1 MSFKVLKFGL
11 VSCMFAL
18 LFAGCT
24 TDSDDGD
31 NNNSNNNSRSVVK
44 GSVVYSNMV
53 GNKTTGL
60 SCEVSKSEE
69 SAYMKIQQFVHGSY
83 YLMNSEYRYSP
94 NGDGSYTVTLYMDLE
109 FKDFP
114 KTEAMAACKGF
125 LEDVDEE
132 DGFVDCNANGGHVEM
147 VQSKTAKPLSDEI
160 LDNMKKSCEE
170 DLKDYADDF
179 GLNDGDSDNN
189 KGAENQS
196 NPSGDVTPGGQDDNN
211 TSTSGNDAFSC
222 NVTTEDGK
230 VYMRTKITSLGI
242 LTAYME
248 MVYEEYEPDEWMTTT
263 RTVYE
268 GPGLASE
275 VSEQCAEVKEEYS
288 SEIRRGEA
296 SVVCDENSI
305 TLTEKVGY
313 LGVAA
318 PGLASHLQNYC
329 TELGEEYNG
338 YDFDGSRE
346 TPSDVPTSCKVT
358 DGESS
363 FTLDI
368 VYSDWA
374 FSSTIQYSGGV
385 SSELSVFSGNYGDRA
400 ERMCAYD
407 KQNSDDVVNCEEGV
421 ITVDSDWDDELTS
434 ADIKTLTQAMCSA
447 LLDGTVSFE
456 ELMFDD

>member
-1 MSFKVLKFGL
+1 MKYCKFAGAL
-11 VSCMFAL
+11 LASAL

-24 TDSDDGD
+24 TDSDDDD
-31 NNNSNNNSRSVVK
+31 NNNNSRSGIK
-44 GSVVYSNMV
+44 GTVVYSKMV
-53 GNKTTGL
+53 GNKTTGF
-60 SCEVSKSEE
+60 SCEVSKSES
-69 SAYMKIQQFVHGSY
+69 SAYLKIQQFIDGSY
-83 YLMNSEYRYSP
+83 YLRNDEYRYSP
-94 NGDGSYTVTLYMDLE
+94 NGDGSYTVTLYTDLE

-114 KTEAMAACKGF
+114 KRDAMAACKSF

-132 DGFVDCNANGGHVEM
+132 NGFADCNADGGHVEK

-160 LDNMKKSCEE
+160 LDNMEKGCEE
-170 DLKDYADDF
+170 NLNAYAKDYDNDD
-179 GLNDGDSDNN
+179 DN
-189 KGAENQS
+189 KGGENQL
-196 NPSGDVTPGGQDDNN
+196 NPSGDETPEDQGGKS

-305 TLTEKVGY
+305 TLTEKIGY